1 MNAVLW
7 QPDRALLN
15 AALTVKN
22 TPSIAWAA
30 YRTIFPGTTPFA
42 LAVNNVNQ
50 ARSAFKTFEVRLPER
65 VDEMIETLQSSCR
78 RSEEKR
84 KALADEARK
93 QRGLLEDATSMV
105 TAAVDALSMAEIDDE
120 DFRELLDALDI
131 DPEDPVEKLHAFYA
145 TEAKA

>member
-1 MNAVLW
+1 M
-7 QPDRALLN
+7 
-15 AALTVKN
+15 
-22 TPSIAWAA
+22 
-30 YRTIFPGTTPFA
+30 

-65 VDEMIETLQSSCR
+65 VDETIETLQSSCR
-78 RSEEKR
+78 RSAEKR

-105 TAAVDALSMAEIDDE
+105 TAAVDALSIADEIDDE
-120 DFRELLDALDI
+120 DFREFLDALDI
-131 DPEDPVEKLHAFYA
+131 TPEDPEDAVEKLLALYA